1 MSNVSFAFRGND
13 RVREAIHAVF
23 LYHAIRAGLDMAI
36 VNAGV
41 IPQYDDIDPELLE
54 RVEDVVLNR
63 RPDATDRLL
72 EIAPRYAGGAAVT
85 RTGDDLSW
93 RELPVNERL
102 THALVEGLDAYI
114 AQDTEE
120 ARLLAAR
127 PLDVI
132 EGPLM
137 AGMNIVGDRF
147 GAGRMFLPQV
157 VKSARVMKKAVA
169 VLIPYLEAERSAA
182 GGRAGTIV
190 MATVKGDVHDIGK
203 NIVGVVLG
211 CNDYE
216 VIDLGVMV
224 PVSRILETAREVGA
238 DLIGL
243 SGLITPSLDEM
254 VHVAA
259 TMEREGMTTPLLIGG
274 ATTSRVHTA
283 VKIAPGY
290 SHPVVHVAD
299 ASRAVGVAGALLDP
313 TRRDA
318 FNATVRDEYE
328 TVRREREG
336 RAGREKR
343 LSLEAARANRP
354 TVDWSMTPPRPS
366 FLGVRSF
373 ERYPLPELVDRIDWG
388 PFFTTWELRGSFPA
402 ILSDPVVGPHARELY
417 DDARRLLARIVD
429 EGLLEARA
437 VVGFW
442 PANATPDDD
451 VVLWADE
458 SRTAELARIHGS
470 APADGQGRRAA
481 EPVRGR
487 LRGPDRRPGLRRRL
501 RGHHGPRG
509 RRPRPWLRGRPRR
522 LQRDHGQGPRG
533 PPGRGVRGA
542 AARAGA
548 ARALG
553 LCARRGAVQRRS
565 RRRALPGHPAGTRLS
580 GHAGPPR
587 QAGAVLRAG
596 AEARAGITLTESM
609 AMLPAASVSGLY
621 LWHPEARYFGVGRMG
636 ADQLEDYA
644 RRAGMPVD
652 EAARWL
658 GPNLADD
665 ARG

>member
-1 MSNVSFAFRGND
+1 M
-13 RVREAIHAVF
+13 
-23 LYHAIRAGLDMAI
+23 
-36 VNAGV
+36 
-41 IPQYDDIDPELLE
+41 
-54 RVEDVVLNR
+54 
-63 RPDATDRLL
+63 
-72 EIAPRYAGGAAVT
+72 T

-93 RELPVNERL
+93 RELPVEERL
-102 THALVEGLDAYI
+102 THALVEGLDAFI

-182 GGRAGTIV
+182 GSGRQRAGTIV

-224 PVSRILETAREVGA
+224 PASRILETAREVGA

-254 VHVAA
+254 VHIAA

-283 VKIAPGY
+283 VRIAPGY
-290 SHPVVHVAD
+290 SHPVIHVAD

-313 TRRDA
+313 GRREA
-318 FNATVRDEYE
+318 FAAGVRDEYE
-328 TVRREREG
+328 AARREREG
-336 RAGREKR
+336 RAGREQR
-343 LSLEAARANRP
+343 LSLAAARANRP
-354 TVDWSMTPPRPS
+354 AVDWSMTPPRPS
-366 FLGVRSF
+366 FLGVRAF

-388 PFFTTWELRGSFPA
+388 PFFATWELRGAFPA

-417 DDARRLLARIVD
+417 DDARQLLARIVD
-429 EGLLEARA
+429 EDLLEARA

-451 VVLWADE
+451 IVLWADE
-458 SRTAELARIHGS
+458 ARSTELRPDPRV
-470 APADGQGRRAA
+470 APADGEGGRAA
-481 EPVRGR
+481 EPVRDR
-487 LRGPDRRPGLRRRL
+487 LRGPDRRPGLRRGL
-501 RGHHGPRG
+501 RGHRRPRG
-509 RRPRPWLRGRPRR
+509 RWAGARVRGRPRR

-533 PPGRGVRGA
+533 PPGRGLRRA
-542 AARAGA
+542 PPRAGA
-548 ARALG
+548 SRAVG
-553 LCARRGAVQRRS
+553 LCARRGALQRRA
-565 RRRALPGHPAGTRLS
+565 RRRAVPGHPAGPRLS
-580 GHAGPPR
+580 RPRRTTSPSGCCSPCWGPR
-587 QAGAVLRAG
+587 QRAG
-596 AEARAGITLTESM
+596 MHLTESM
-609 AMLPAASVSGLY
+609 AMLPSASVSGLY

-644 RRAGMPVD
+644 RRAGMPVA

>member
-1 MSNVSFAFRGND
+1 
-13 RVREAIHAVF
+13 
-23 LYHAIRAGLDMAI
+23 
-36 VNAGV
+36 
-41 IPQYDDIDPELLE
+41 
-54 RVEDVVLNR
+54 
-63 RPDATDRLL
+63 
-72 EIAPRYAGGAAVT
+72 
-85 RTGDDLSW
+85 
-93 RELPVNERL
+93 
-102 THALVEGLDAYI
+102 
-114 AQDTEE
+114 
-120 ARLLAAR
+120 
-127 PLDVI
+127 
-132 EGPLM
+132 
-137 AGMNIVGDRF
+137 
-147 GAGRMFLPQV
+147 
-157 VKSARVMKKAVA
+157 
-169 VLIPYLEAERSAA
+169 
-182 GGRAGTIV
+182 

-224 PVSRILETAREVGA
+224 PASRILETAREVGA

-254 VHVAA
+254 VHIAA

-283 VKIAPGY
+283 VRIAPGY
-290 SHPVVHVAD
+290 SHPVIHVAD

-313 TRRDA
+313 GRREA
-318 FNATVRDEYE
+318 FAAGVRDEYE

-354 TVDWSMTPPRPS
+354 AVDWSMTPPRPS
-366 FLGVRSF
+366 FLGVRAF
-373 ERYPLPELVDRIDWG
+373 ERYPLAELVDRIDWG
-388 PFFTTWELRGSFPA
+388 PFFTTWELRGAFPG

-451 VVLWADE
+451 IVLWDDE
-458 SRTAELARIHGS
+458 TRSRELARIHGLRQQM
-470 APADGQGRRAA
+470 AKADGRPNLCVADYVGPMGVPDFIGAFA
-481 EPVRGR
+481 VTAGHGVDALVREFETAHDDYSAIMAKALADR
-487 LRGPDRRPGLRRRL
+487 L
-501 RGHHGPRG
+501 
-509 RRPRPWLRGRPRR
+509 
-522 LQRDHGQGPRG
+522 
-533 PPGRGVRGA
+533 
-542 AARAGA
+542 
-548 ARALG
+548 
-553 LCARRGAVQRRS
+553 
-565 RRRALPGHPAGTRLS
+565 
-580 GHAGPPR
+580 
-587 QAGAVLRAG
+587 
-596 AEARAGITLTESM
+596 AEAFAERLHERVRRELWGYAPDETLSNEDLVAERYQGIRPAPGYPATPDHLAKRVLFTVLGTERLAGITLTESM

-644 RRAGMPVD
+644 RRAGMAVD